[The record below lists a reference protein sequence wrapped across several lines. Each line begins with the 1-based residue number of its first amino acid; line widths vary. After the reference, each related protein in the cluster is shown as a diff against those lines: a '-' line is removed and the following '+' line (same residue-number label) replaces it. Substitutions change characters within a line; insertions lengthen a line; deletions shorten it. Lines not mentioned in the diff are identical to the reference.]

1 MRRAK
6 CASVVTSGIRGGA
19 VLRYVYVYACAI
31 KARRTRA
38 YVRACVCVRAR
49 ACVCVHIRE
58 YERVQ
63 GGSESGVSVTQHSVR
78 ASCVR
83 GKLCGTGRWDSTDM
97 GCHVRRAYGWLVWPV
112 EKFIAVF
119 AFAVLSRC
127 RTLRAS
133 VYRESI

>member
-1 MRRAK
+1 MCVR
-6 CASVVTSGIRGGA
+6 
-19 VLRYVYVYACAI
+19 
-31 KARRTRA
+31 
-38 YVRACVCVRAR
+38 VRARAR
-49 ACVCVHIRE
+49 ACVCVHVRE